1 MLSRVLVLDTPA
13 GDLQP
18 LSLVFEEVCGAE
30 AVVTRVRSSAAMLA
44 ALSARPAY
52 ELVVLDYTLG
62 DGTQSGAEA
71 LRALHER
78 DPDLPVV
85 AVAVEGDVDLAM
97 RAVSD
102 GAADFFV
109 RDDRLRE
116 RVTTV
121 ATKIETTLRLLEENR
136 VLGRHTLELQRED
149 SAFRQLIWVSSA
161 MRAVVE
167 TVRRVATVPRP
178 VLIQGE
184 RGTGKE
190 LVARALHDAADPSP
204 RPFVVVNCAA
214 FPENLLESELFGH
227 ERGAFT
233 GADQAAPGRFEQAKG
248 GTLFLDELGNMGLGF
263 QRKILRVVEYGTFTP
278 VGGRREL
285 HSDARIVAATNA
297 DLRVRIQ
304 EGRFLADLYDRLA
317 FEVIHLPPL
326 RERREDIV
334 ILAEHFMRHFGQEVP
349 AFHGKR
355 LSQEAISQLEAYPF
369 AGNIR
374 ELKTIIERAVYR
386 DTTNELTSVDL
397 GLQTEPSLPPL
408 RGGFKEQ
415 VAQFEQR
422 LLEDA
427 LHKEGGNQAAAARRL
442 ELTYHQFRYHL
453 GKLRKSD

>member
-13 GDLQP
+13 GDLQS
-18 LSLVFEEVCGAE
+18 LSIVFEEVCGPE
-30 AVVTRVRSSAAMLA
+30 AVVTRVRSCAAMLD
-44 ALSARPAY
+44 ALSAHPAH
-52 ELVVLDYTLG
+52 ELVVLDYELG
-62 DGTQSGAEA
+62 DGSTSGAEA
-71 LRALHER
+71 LRSLREHA
-78 DPDLPVV
+78 PDLPVV
-85 AVAVEGDVDLAM
+85 GVAAKGDLDLAM
-97 RAVSD
+97 QVVRA

-109 RDDRLRE
+109 RDDRLQDRISTV
-116 RVTTV
+116 VTRL
-121 ATKIETTLRLLEENR
+121 APTLRLLEENR
-136 VLGRHTLELQRED
+136 VLSRHTEALQRED
-149 SAFRQLIWVSSA
+149 PVFRELIWVSPA
-161 MRAVVE
+161 MRSVID
-167 TVRRVATVPRP
+167 TIRRVASVPRP

-190 LVARALHDAADPSP
+190 LVARALHDAAHPSP

-214 FPENLLESELFGH
+214 FPEALLESELFGH

-233 GADQAAPGRFEQAKG
+233 GADQASPGRFEQAKG

-297 DLRVRIQ
+297 DLVEKIR
-304 EGRFLADLYDRLA
+304 EGLFLADLYDRLA

-326 RERREDIV
+326 RDRPEDV
-334 ILAEHFMRHFGQEVP
+334 VVLAEHFMRHFGQEVP
-349 AFHGKR
+349 AFRGKR

-397 GLQTEPSLPPL
+397 GLSTHASLPAL

-415 VAQFEQR
+415 VAQFQQR
-422 LLEDA
+422 LLAEA
-427 LHKEGGNQAAAARRL
+427 LRKEGGNQAAAARRL
-442 ELTYHQFRYHL
+442 DLTYHQFRYHL
-453 GKLRKSD
+453 GKVKRS